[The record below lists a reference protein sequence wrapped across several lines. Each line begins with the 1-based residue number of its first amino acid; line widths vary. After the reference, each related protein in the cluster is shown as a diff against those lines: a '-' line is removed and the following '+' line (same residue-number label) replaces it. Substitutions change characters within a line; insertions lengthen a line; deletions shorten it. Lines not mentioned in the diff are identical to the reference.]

1 MTRRRGTLERVYL
14 DLFERLSVMVDDG
27 LFPFVADD
35 AAVEE
40 APRVGDG
47 VIVVDAF
54 ERITYASPNAVN
66 ALHRASI
73 TSSIVGS
80 SLALLG
86 LETSVLNDA
95 FSSKLPS
102 IEEVERPPDV
112 ILMIRCIPLI
122 ARGELTGAALL
133 LRDVTDL
140 RRRDRLLLTKD
151 ATIREVHHRV
161 KNNLQT
167 ISSLLR
173 LQARRLDEAEVVGR
187 IALLEAERRIRAI
200 AAGARHLGP
209 RRDRAGALRRDRL
222 GARQHDPRDE
232 HDLVPGDDRGRRGAR
247 RRCRRGGDP
256 ARGRDRGTASERR
269 GACLP

>member
-1 MTRRRGTLERVYL
+1 
-14 DLFERLSVMVDDG
+14 MVTDG

-47 VIVVDAF
+47 VIVVDEQ
-54 ERITYASPNAVN
+54 ERITYASPNTVN

-73 TSSIVGS
+73 TSAIVGS
-80 SLALLG
+80 SLAQLG
-86 LETSVLNDA
+86 LETSVIDEA
-95 FSSKLPS
+95 FASRLPA

-112 ILMIRCIPLI
+112 ILTIRCIPLI
-122 ARGELTGAALL
+122 AMGELTGAALL

-151 ATIREVHHRV
+151 TTIREVHHRV

-173 LQARRLDEAEVVGR
+173 LQARRLDDTEAAGR
-187 IALLEAERRIRAI
+187 TALLEAERRI
-200 AAGARHLGP
+200 P
-209 RRDRAGALRRDRL
+209 R
-222 GARQHDPRDE
+222 
-232 HDLVPGDDRGRRGAR
+232 
-247 RRCRRGGDP
+247 
-256 ARGRDRGTASERR
+256 
-269 GACLP
+269 